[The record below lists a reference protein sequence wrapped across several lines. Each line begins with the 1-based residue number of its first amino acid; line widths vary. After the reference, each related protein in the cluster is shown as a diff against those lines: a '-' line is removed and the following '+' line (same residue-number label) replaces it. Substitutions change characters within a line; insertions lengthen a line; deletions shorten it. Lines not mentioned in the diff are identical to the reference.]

1 METTRGHMK
10 TPGCHMETVKGLMV
24 ATKGHREITRGH
36 METIE
41 GHKESTRDHLDT
53 AGGHKEACVCQGA
66 GACPPRTPC
75 CSATPAMCPHRP
87 GPRRSL
93 SVTFANVL
101 IECAQ
106 CLTSVID
113 IIVIRYTKLEKCHNI
128 SFLSIYRSLEPC

>member
-36 METIE
+36 ME
-41 GHKESTRDHLDT
+41 STRDHLDT

-66 GACPPRTPC
+66 GACPPLTRC
-75 CSATPAMCPHRP
+75 CSATPAMCPHKP

-106 CLTSVID
+106 CSHL
-113 IIVIRYTKLEKCHNI
+113 NN
-128 SFLSIYRSLEPC
+128 